1 MVDVHELG
9 QAGVEHRRHA
19 VVHDARHALV
29 ILRRP
34 VLPLRADEDVP
45 GAREGRP
52 PTPAVLPRVP
62 ADVIDVQV
70 GADDQIHRLGRH
82 AGRSKVVEERRLQH
96 VKRRSSA
103 AILPVADAGV
113 DEDREARTTH
123 DERVHALEKATL
135 LVDEVGREPG
145 AMLLERLRGRVGQ
158 EPGRARRAGSF
169 DDARDGK
176 AAEREGDHARDSRQD
191 GTCRQGAA
199 SLQKAEPDD
208 RVGDGRHDGRHTAH
222 SQQERGAIMAI
233 HAITDLAIVLK
244 PEDDVAIAKREIA
257 AGTIL
262 EDGGT
267 RIDVRQD
274 IRPGHKVARRAR
286 RQGAEVRRYG
296 QVIGFATQDI
306 AAGDHVHTQNLAVGE
321 LERNYEIGTD
331 VRPVEY
337 YPADRMRFFDG
348 YKREDGRVGTRNYV
362 AIISGVN
369 CSASVSQFVKD
380 KFRDV
385 SAQYPNID
393 GVLAITHKSGCGTKL
408 FGEDHLALQRVLA
421 GYAKHPN
428 VAAYILIG
436 LGCEVNQAAVMVD
449 KQRMAAPG
457 HPERKPVIVNIQE
470 AGGIRKT
477 VDRAAAEVAK
487 LLPIVNEARRTPQP
501 VSELVLAT
509 NCGGSDGNSGITAN
523 PALGWAVDEL
533 VRYGGTGVLAETPE
547 IYGAEHL
554 LIRRAVSEGVAKKLI
569 DRYKWW
575 EWYCRG
581 IEAMDNNPAPGNKA
595 GGITTVFEKSLG
607 GVTKGGTT
615 PMTDVFLYGEPI
627 TTRGFVFM
635 DTPGHD
641 PVSITG
647 LVAGGCNIICF
658 TTGRGSVFG
667 CKPVPSIKLA
677 TNSLMYR
684 HMEEDMDVNCGVI
697 LEGTPLPDVGR
708 QILDEVIA
716 VASGKRSKSE
726 LSGVGEEE
734 FAPWIIGPVM

>member
-1 MVDVHELG
+1 M
-9 QAGVEHRRHA
+9 
-19 VVHDARHALV
+19 
-29 ILRRP
+29 
-34 VLPLRADEDVP
+34 
-45 GAREGRP
+45 
-52 PTPAVLPRVP
+52 
-62 ADVIDVQV
+62 
-70 GADDQIHRLGRH
+70 
-82 AGRSKVVEERRLQH
+82 
-96 VKRRSSA
+96 
-103 AILPVADAGV
+103 
-113 DEDREARTTH
+113 
-123 DERVHALEKATL
+123 AT
-135 LVDEVGREPG
+135 
-145 AMLLERLRGRVGQ
+145 
-158 EPGRARRAGSF
+158 
-169 DDARDGK
+169 
-176 AAEREGDHARDSRQD
+176 
-191 GTCRQGAA
+191 
-199 SLQKAEPDD
+199 
-208 RVGDGRHDGRHTAH
+208 
-222 SQQERGAIMAI
+222 
-233 HAITDLAIVLK
+233 HAITDVAIVLK
-244 PEDDVAIAKREIA
+244 HDDDVAIAKREIA
-257 AGTIL
+257 AGTVL
-262 EDGGT
+262 EDVGG
-267 RIDVRQD
+267 RIEARQD
-274 IRPGHKVARRAR
+274 IRPGHKIARRAKR
-286 RQGAEVRRYG
+286 TGDEVRRYG
-296 QVIGFATQDI
+296 QVIGFATADI
-306 AAGDHVHTQNLAVGE
+306 AVGDHVHTQNLAVGD
-321 LERNYEIGTD
+321 LHQDYEFCTD
-331 VRPVEY
+331 VRPVDY
-337 YPADRMRFFDG
+337 YPQSAMRYFDG

-385 SAQYPNID
+385 QKDFPNVD

-408 FGEDHLALQRVLA
+408 FGEDHMALQRVLA

-449 KQRMAAPG
+449 KQRMAVPG
-457 HPERKPVIVNIQE
+457 HPERRPFVINIQE

-477 VDRAAAEVAK
+477 VERATVEVAK
-487 LLPIVNEARRTPQP
+487 LLPLANAAVRTRQP

-554 LIRRAVSEGVAKKLI
+554 LIRRAINEGVAKKLI

-595 GGITTVFEKSLG
+595 GGLTTVFEKSLG
-607 GVTKGGTT
+607 GVSKGGTT
-615 PMTDVFLYGEPI
+615 PMMDVFMYGEPI
-627 TTRGFVFM
+627 STRGFVFM

-647 LVAGGCNIICF
+647 LVAGGANIVCF

-684 HMEEDMDVNCGVI
+684 HMEEDMDINCGVI
-697 LEGTPLPDVGR
+697 LEGTPLPEVGR
-708 QILDEVIA
+708 QIFEEVIA

>member
-1 MVDVHELG
+1 M
-9 QAGVEHRRHA
+9 ATYA
-19 VVHDARHALV
+19 
-29 ILRRP
+29 
-34 VLPLRADEDVP
+34 
-45 GAREGRP
+45 
-52 PTPAVLPRVP
+52 
-62 ADVIDVQV
+62 ID
-70 GADDQIHRLGRH
+70 
-82 AGRSKVVEERRLQH
+82 
-96 VKRRSSA
+96 
-103 AILPVADAGV
+103 
-113 DEDREARTTH
+113 
-123 DERVHALEKATL
+123 
-135 LVDEVGREPG
+135 
-145 AMLLERLRGRVGQ
+145 
-158 EPGRARRAGSF
+158 
-169 DDARDGK
+169 
-176 AAEREGDHARDSRQD
+176 
-191 GTCRQGAA
+191 
-199 SLQKAEPDD
+199 
-208 RVGDGRHDGRHTAH
+208 
-222 SQQERGAIMAI
+222 
-233 HAITDLAIVLK
+233 DLAIVLK
-244 PEDDVAIAKREIA
+244 PEDDVAIAKREIP
-257 AGTIL
+257 AGTTL
-262 EDGGT
+262 EDGGA
-267 RIDVRQD
+267 RIEVRQD
-274 IRPGHKVARRAR
+274 IKPGHKVARHSRRA
-286 RQGAEVRRYG
+286 GEVVRRYG
-296 QVIGFATQDI
+296 QVIGFATADI
-306 AAGDHVHTQNLAVGE
+306 VPGDHVHTQNLGVGA
-321 LERNYEIGTD
+321 LSRDYEIGTD
-331 VRPVEY
+331 VRPVAY
-337 YPADRMRFFDG
+337 YPPAEMRYFDG
-348 YKREDGRVGTRNYV
+348 YRRDDGRVGTRNYV
-362 AIISGVN
+362 AIVSGVN

-380 KFRDV
+380 RFRDV
-385 SAQYPNID
+385 QKDFPNID

-457 HPERKPVIVNIQE
+457 HPERKPLVINIQE

-477 VDRAAAEVAK
+477 VERAAAEVAK
-487 LLPIVNEARRTPQP
+487 LLPYANEARRTKQP

-554 LIRRAVSEGVAKKLI
+554 LIRRAINEGVAKKLI
-569 DRYKWW
+569 DRYQWW

-615 PMTDVFLYGEPI
+615 PMMDVFCYGEPI

-677 TNSLMYR
+677 TNTLMYR
-684 HMEEDMDVNCGVI
+684 HMEEDMDINCGVI
-697 LEGTPLPDVGR
+697 LEGTPLPEVGR
-708 QILDEVIA
+708 RIFDEMVA

-726 LSGVGEEE
+726 QSGVGEEE

>member
-1 MVDVHELG
+1 M
-9 QAGVEHRRHA
+9 
-19 VVHDARHALV
+19 
-29 ILRRP
+29 
-34 VLPLRADEDVP
+34 
-45 GAREGRP
+45 
-52 PTPAVLPRVP
+52 
-62 ADVIDVQV
+62 
-70 GADDQIHRLGRH
+70 
-82 AGRSKVVEERRLQH
+82 
-96 VKRRSSA
+96 
-103 AILPVADAGV
+103 
-113 DEDREARTTH
+113 
-123 DERVHALEKATL
+123 AT
-135 LVDEVGREPG
+135 
-145 AMLLERLRGRVGQ
+145 
-158 EPGRARRAGSF
+158 
-169 DDARDGK
+169 
-176 AAEREGDHARDSRQD
+176 
-191 GTCRQGAA
+191 C
-199 SLQKAEPDD
+199 
-208 RVGDGRHDGRHTAH
+208 
-222 SQQERGAIMAI
+222 
-233 HAITDLAIVLK
+233 AITDVAIVLR
-244 PEDDVAIAKREIA
+244 PEDDVAIAKKEIL
-257 AGTIL
+257 AGTVL
-262 EDGGT
+262 EDAGG
-267 RIDVRQD
+267 RIEVRQD
-274 IRPGHKVARRAR
+274 IRPGHKVARRGR
-286 RQGAEVRRYG
+286 RTGEEVRRYG
-296 QVIGFATQDI
+296 QVIGFATADI
-306 AAGDHVHTQNLAVGE
+306 VPGDHVHTQNLAVGD
-321 LERNYEIGTD
+321 LRQQYEVGTD
-331 VRPVEY
+331 VRAVDY
-337 YPADRMRFFDG
+337 YPPDKMRHFDG

-369 CSASVSQFVKD
+369 CSASVSQFVKE

-385 SAQYPNID
+385 QRDFPNID

-408 FGEDHLALQRVLA
+408 LGEDHMALQRVLA

-428 VAAYILIG
+428 VAAYILVG

-449 KQRMAAPG
+449 TQRMAVPG
-457 HPERKPVIVNIQE
+457 HPERRPFIVNIQE

-477 VDRAAAEVAK
+477 VETAAAAVREI
-487 LLPIVNEARRTPQP
+487 LPRANEARRTRQP
-501 VSELVLAT
+501 ISELTLAT

-595 GGITTVFEKSLG
+595 GGLTTVFEKSLG
-607 GVTKGGTT
+607 GVSKGGTT
-615 PMTDVFLYGEPI
+615 PMQDVFLYGEPI

-684 HMEEDMDVNCGVI
+684 HMEEDMDINCGVI
-697 LEGTPLPDVGR
+697 LEGTPLPEVGR
-708 QILDEVIA
+708 QIFEEMIA
-716 VASGKRSKSE
+716 VASGKRTKSE